1 VLPRSRRY
9 GSREGITPQSTLV
22 ALIFHVAAVR
32 TTMALGSLVRAIYT
46 AAQSR
51 LCVPPTAYHTRQ
63 RGVGCTSQEDS
74 REERGGCRNEYGAG
88 IDGGQ
93 EWWRRSCGERFGKP
107 GCLRA
112 GTILSCDPVLRRH
125 KRPRGGRSICREL
138 SVLRAACS
146 YARGVCRE
154 SDAPRWSGR
163 RDGIQNM
170 WTVTR
175 STP

>member
-1 VLPRSRRY
+1 VLLRSRRY
-9 GSREGITPQSTLV
+9 GTREGTAPQSTLV

-32 TTMALGSLVRAIYT
+32 STMALKSLVRAIYT

-51 LCVPPTAYHTRQ
+51 LCVPPTAYHARQ
-63 RGVGCTSQEDS
+63 RGVGCTSQEES
-74 REERGGCRNEYGAG
+74 REERGGRRNEYGAG

-93 EWWRRSCGERFGKP
+93 EWWRSCGERFGRS

-125 KRPRGGRSICREL
+125 KRPHGRRSVRRGL

-146 YARGVCRE
+146 YARGVCKG
-154 SDAPRWSGR
+154 SGAPRWSGR

-175 STP
+175 STT